1 MTNRAFALR
10 KRLISMLCAGLVV
23 FAGGLSGAALA
34 APQISPTLI
43 STSTTTRAIALESV
57 TMHAEPFSLAS
68 EGNFNAADPRTRI
81 EIFCMNLD
89 FLAGETSTSGGILVG
104 DPNALTV
111 DAEDAAHNH
120 YSLKVEYVAQV
131 PPLRDSQG
139 NITTDFR
146 GLYMVIVRLNDSMT
160 SNLGDV
166 LLRLS
171 LHGMSSNRVRT
182 AIGAIGGG
190 PADDVGA
197 APTPAPTNPP
207 APVTPLTLAQFQAQF
222 ASPSMAAG
230 SDGIRFL
237 EQTTWGPT
245 DSDLTHLRSIGM
257 QAYLN
262 EQFNTP
268 PLFVDNSISPTL
280 SSNYPLTTLYPINA
294 PVPCDATCVRD
305 NYSLYLLH
313 VQFTNNALSRPDQLR
328 QRIAFAMHKLIVV
341 AGRDQNNNEASWYA
355 PYLQAIDKN
364 TYGNFRTMLLDITLN
379 PGMGHYLDM
388 AGNSRVAPNEN
399 YAREVMQLFSIGTDM
414 LNPDGTPI
422 LDANR
427 NRIPTYGQTEITNFA
442 RVFTGWVISTTTTN
456 TFSGQSVPDY
466 IRPMTFSNNT
476 AANGPFDIAAKTLL
490 NGQQLPACG
499 NCTGNQANMNAY
511 KNAELGAAIDNL
523 FNHQNAGPY
532 LCTSLIHQ
540 LVTSN
545 PSPSYV
551 GRCSAAFANNGSS
564 VRGDMKAVITAILL
578 DPEARGD
585 VKTDPNY
592 GHLREPMVLMT
603 NLLRMFNAT
612 SDGVLTTN
620 VSGAGSFTTPLGQD
634 VFNPPTVFSYF
645 PAGFGLPGTN
655 LIGPEFGILDTS
667 STYQRANLINS
678 LFLANN
684 GNGIPLSSPNRPSGT
699 QFNYAS
705 YQAQAASCTGVGSCS
720 LVDAL
725 NTSMMHGTMSSSMRT
740 SIINA
745 VTGITSADPAGRTR
759 TAIYLVATSSQYQV
773 ER

>member
-10 KRLISMLCAGLVV
+10 KRFISMLCAGLVV

-68 EGNFNAADPRTRI
+68 EGNFNAGDPRTRI

-89 FLAGETSTSGGILVG
+89 FLAGEMSISGNILVG
-104 DPNALTV
+104 DPSALTV

-120 YSLKVEYVAQV
+120 YPLKVEYVAQV
-131 PPLRDSQG
+131 PPLLDSQG

-190 PADDVGA
+190 PADDAGA
-197 APTPAPTNPP
+197 APTPAPANPP
-207 APVTPLTLAQFQAQF
+207 PPVTPLTLAQFQAQF
-222 ASPSMAAG
+222 NNPSMAAG
-230 SDGIRFL
+230 PDGVRFL
-237 EQTTWGPT
+237 EQATWGPS

-262 EQFNTP
+262 EQFTTAP
-268 PLFVDNSISPTL
+268 QFVDPPNNL
-280 SSNYPLTTLYPINA
+280 SANYPLTTLYPINA
-294 PVPCDATCVRD
+294 PVPCDATCLRD
-305 NYSLYLLH
+305 NYTLYPLQN
-313 VQFTNNALSRPDQLR
+313 QFVTNTLSRPDQLR
-328 QRIAFAMHKLIVV
+328 QRVSFAVHQFIVV
-341 AGRDQNNNEASWYA
+341 AGRDMNNNETSWYA
-355 PYLQAIDKN
+355 PYLQTIDRN
-364 TYGNFRTMLLDITLN
+364 AFGNFRTMLFDITLN
-379 PGMGHYLDM
+379 PGMGKYLDM

-399 YAREVMQLFSIGTDM
+399 YAREVMQLFSVGTDM
-414 LNPDGTPI
+414 LNQNGTPI
-422 LDANR
+422 LDANG

-442 RVFTGWVISTTTTN
+442 RVFTDWVIPQTNIN
-456 TFSGQSVPDY
+456 TFGGQSVPDY
-466 IRPMTFSNNT
+466 IRPMGFSNNT
-476 AANGPFDIAAKTLL
+476 GANGPFDIGAKTLL

-499 NCTGNQANMNAY
+499 NCTGNLANMTAY
-511 KNAELGAAIDNL
+511 KNTELNAAIDNL
-523 FNHQNAGPY
+523 FNHQNTGSY
-532 LCTSLIHQ
+532 LCTQLIHQ

-545 PSPSYV
+545 PSPAYV
-551 GRCSAAFANNGSS
+551 GRCAASFANNGSG

-585 VKTDPNY
+585 AKTDPNY
-592 GHLREPMVLMT
+592 GHLREPVLLLT

-612 SDGVLTTN
+612 SDGVLLTN
-620 VSGAGSFTTPLGQD
+620 VSGAGSFTTALGQD

-645 PAGFGLPGTN
+645 PANFGLPGTS

-667 STYQRANLINS
+667 TTYARANFMNT
-678 LFLANN
+678 LFLGNS
-684 GNGIPLSSPNRPSGT
+684 GNGIPISNPNRPAGT
-699 QFNYAS
+699 QLNYAS
-705 YQAQAASCTGVGSCS
+705 YQAQAGTPSA
-720 LVDAL
+720 LVDML
-725 NTSMMHGTMSSSMRT
+725 STNMMHGTMS
-740 SIINA
+740 
-745 VTGITSADPAGRTR
+745 
-759 TAIYLVATSSQYQV
+759 
-773 ER
+773 